1 MKQILMVRHGILKIV
16 IFYLRYLSR
25 GTPYNLLSNAPL
37 FIQKP
42 FKILD
47 TNSDGA
53 SRHFR
58 DSNLVFNTYEAALN
72 HPQPRRLGLWKQSP
86 SARAQLRRIF
96 IKKWY
101 DTPES
106 YCNKVSIDKN

>member
-1 MKQILMVRHGILKIV
+1 MKQILMVRHGILEIV
-16 IFYLRYLSR
+16 IFNLRYLSR
-25 GTPYNLLSNAPL
+25 GTPYNLLSNAPF

-58 DSNLVFNTYEAALN
+58 DCNLVFN
-72 HPQPRRLGLWKQSP
+72 
-86 SARAQLRRIF
+86 IF
-96 IKKWY
+96 K
-101 DTPES
+101 P
-106 YCNKVSIDKN
+106 